1 MDFSLTAEQEML
13 RDTARQL
20 LTKECPSTLL
30 REAWDD
36 PSAAGPL
43 WTTHLADWVELADG
57 DLVDLALFM
66 EEHGRAMVPGVFFP
80 TVLAAQIVGSLG
92 MEPLRG
98 SASVAVAGPA
108 GEWVA
113 NGSPIKHH
121 VVEADRVEQ
130 LLVVAGSAER
140 PHVAL
145 VDPTD
150 APRREVE
157 QLDRLRRQ
165 FEVDVGRFDDGEAV
179 DADALGRGVERALV
193 ASSAELVGVAR
204 WLLETSVEYARERV
218 QFDVPIGSFQG
229 LQWMLVDA
237 ALDLE
242 RAAGAVAYA
251 AMCVDADDADRHRA
265 VHGAKAEAG
274 LAARRCART
283 GMQVHGGIGFTF
295 EHDLHLRL
303 RRAYAGDALMA
314 PSAWHHDRLADLIF

>member
-1 MDFSLTAEQEML
+1 MDFSLTEEQEML

-20 LTKECPSTLL
+20 LVKECPSTLL

-36 PSAAGPL
+36 PGAAAAL
-43 WTTHLADWVELADG
+43 WTTHLADWVELAEG
-57 DLVDLALFM
+57 DLVDLMLFM
-66 EEHGRAMVPGVFFP
+66 EEHGRAVVPGVFFP
-80 TVLAAQIVGSLG
+80 TVLATQLATAMG
-92 MEPLRG
+92 MDRLSG
-98 SASVAVAGPA
+98 SASVAIAAVDGP
-108 GEWVA
+108 WVPH
-113 NGSPIKHH
+113 GSPIKHH
-121 VVEADRVEQ
+121 VVEAARVDQ
-130 LLVVAGSAER
+130 LLVVTGTPGR
-140 PHVAL
+140 PLVSL
-145 VDPTD
+145 VDP
-150 APRREVE
+150 ASLPRREVE
-157 QLDRLRRQ
+157 HFDQLRHEY
-165 FEVDVGRFDDGEAV
+165 EVDVGSLDAGEPV
-179 DADALGRGVERALV
+179 DPAALTLGVERALV
-193 ASSAELVGVAR
+193 ASSAELIGVGR
-204 WLLETSVEYARERV
+204 WLLETSVDYAKERI

-251 AMCVDADDADRHRA
+251 AMCVDADDEDRHRA

-274 LAARRCART
+274 LAARHCART

>member
-1 MDFSLTAEQEML
+1 MDFSLTEEQEML

-20 LTKECPSTLL
+20 LAKECPSTLL

-36 PSAAGPL
+36 PSAAAPL
-43 WTTHLADWVELADG
+43 WTTHLADWVELAHG

-66 EEHGRAMVPGVFFP
+66 EEHGRAVVPGVFFP
-80 TVLAAQIVGSLG
+80 TVLAAQLVGALG
-92 MEPLRG
+92 MEPLGG
-98 SASVAVAGPA
+98 SATVAIASPG

-113 NGSPIKHH
+113 GGSPVKHH
-121 VVEADRVEQ
+121 VVEADRIDHLV
-130 LLVVAGSAER
+130 VVAGSAER
-140 PHVAL
+140 PRVAI
-145 VDPTD
+145 VDPTGV
-150 APRREVE
+150 PRREVE
-157 QLDRLRRQ
+157 QLDRLRRE
-165 FEVDVGRFDDGEAV
+165 FEVDIGGIDLGEVV
-179 DADALGRGVERALV
+179 DPDALRRGVERALV

-204 WLLETSVEYARERV
+204 WLLETSVEYAKERV

-251 AMCVDADDADRHRA
+251 AMCVDADDDDRHRA
-265 VHGAKAEAG
+265 AHGAKAEAG